1 MKTNRI
7 VQFIKVLL
15 TTGYYLLV
23 AFPLIVSAAQVSLQ
37 WDANDPIPD
46 GYRLFQRQSGQ
57 AYNYTVPIQ
66 NLTGTNCTVDGL
78 EEGTTY
84 YFVVRAYVGD
94 DESGDSNEVEYTPA
108 ASQLPADPDSDGD
121 GQPDSVD
128 SDDDNDGM
136 PDAWE
141 EQFDG
146 LDPLVDDAQD
156 DLDGDGISNLD
167 EYANDSDP
175 TQTAPNTAP
184 VTPLLSAPIDGAE
197 GIDLAVTLVTG
208 AFSDNEGDSHAS
220 TQYQIATDADFSA
233 LVYDHTSDFQ
243 LTELDMIDHIL
254 EPETTYYWRVRFY
267 DQHNTVS
274 EWSDAFSFTTAD
286 YYAAGDANANGVL
299 DSQEVDGIVDLD
311 ENGTP
316 DVNQSDLLCVA
327 TPDSVNPYIAVKCT
341 TDGVLMGAI
350 KAYAPEQGLSL
361 ATNQP
366 DYLSGLISFK
376 LYLTDMEISTVSVTV
391 FFSQAAP
398 SNSHWYKY
406 DAEDGWSEY
415 PDAIFSADRKSVTL
429 SIEDGGPGDQDGVR
443 NGIIV
448 DPAGLGYSATTGDS
462 VSTDAAVAET
472 GCFIGTSALGFTGVS
487 NTTRNTLLSLM
498 VFIVL
503 GLISYHSKA
512 SHRKEC

>member
-1 MKTNRI
+1 MKNYRI

-37 WDANDPIPD
+37 WDANDPAPD

-57 AYNYTVPIQ
+57 AYNYSAAIQ
-66 NLTGTNCTVDGL
+66 TTTGTNCTVDGL

-84 YFVVRAYVGD
+84 YFVVRAFLGA

-108 ASQLPADPDSDGD
+108 ASQLPVDPDTDGD

-141 EQFDG
+141 EQFVG
-146 LDPLVDDAQD
+146 LDPLVDDAQA

-167 EYANDSDP
+167 EYANGSDP

-184 VTPLLSAPIDGAE
+184 LTPQLSAPIDGAE
-197 GIDLAVTLVTG
+197 GIDLTATLISG
-208 AFSDNEGDSHAS
+208 AFSDTEGDGHAS
-220 TQYQIATDADFSA
+220 TQYQIATDPDFSA

-243 LTELDMIDHIL
+243 LTELDLIDHIL

-267 DQHNTVS
+267 DQRNAVS
-274 EWSDAFSFTTAD
+274 EWSDAFSFTTVD

-299 DSQEVDGIVDLD
+299 DTQEVDDIVDLD
-311 ENGTP
+311 ENGTA
-316 DVNQSDLLCVA
+316 DALQADLLCVT
-327 TPDSVNPYIAVKCT
+327 TPDFVNPHIAVKCT
-341 TDGVLMGAI
+341 TNGVQMGAI

-366 DYLSGLISFK
+366 DYLTGLISFK
-376 LYLTDMEISTVSVTV
+376 LYLTDPEISTVSVTV

-398 SNSHWYKY
+398 SNSLWYKY
-406 DAEDGWSEY
+406 DAEEGWGQY

-448 DPAGLGYSATTGDS
+448 DPAGLGYSTTTGNG
-462 VSTDAAVAET
+462 VSTDTAVAET
-472 GCFIGTSALGFTGVS
+472 GCFIGTSAVGFTGVS
-487 NTTRNTLLSLM
+487 NTIRNTLLPLM
-498 VFIVL
+498 VLIVL
-503 GLISYHSKA
+503 GLISYHSRP
-512 SHRKEC
+512 SHSKER